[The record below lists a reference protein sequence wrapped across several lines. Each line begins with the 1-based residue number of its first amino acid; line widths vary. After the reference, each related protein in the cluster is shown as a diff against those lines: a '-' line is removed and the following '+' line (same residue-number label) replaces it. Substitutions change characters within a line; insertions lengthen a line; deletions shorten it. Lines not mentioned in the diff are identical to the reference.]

1 MKLHKLYLVANV
13 SGTTEPEDADAYLE
27 SVSAA
32 LAGGIRLVQF
42 RAKQFPAAVQ
52 WELGAQIAAFCA
64 AYNATL
70 IVNDRADLAL
80 ALDAAGVHLPATGM
94 PVSAARRLM
103 EWRFVGVSCHSVAEA
118 IRAEEDGADYV
129 TLSPI
134 FPTASK
140 PGYGPPLGLHQL
152 KTAAHALKIPVF
164 ALGGISDENKQDCLE
179 AGAWGVASTRA
190 SGLIKNVFD

>member
-1 MKLHKLYLVANV
+1 MKLHRLYLVADV
-13 SGTTEPEDADAYLE
+13 SGTNEADDAASYLDR
-27 SVSAA
+27 VSSA
-32 LAGGIRLVQF
+32 LAEGIRLVQF

-52 WELGAQIAAFCA
+52 WELGAKVSALCA
-64 AYNATL
+64 AYNATM

-94 PVSAARRLM
+94 PISAARRLM

-134 FPTASK
+134 FLTDSK

-152 KTAAHALKIPVF
+152 KTAAHALTIPVF
-164 ALGGISDENKQDCLE
+164 ALGGITKANQEDCLD

-190 SGLIKNVFD
+190 LS